1 MTPRQL
7 FVTAYH
13 RIVKGLGVVRD
24 DEQFEE
30 CWTQAQ
36 RFDPAL
42 YDAAATRLLETAV
55 WMPKPAE
62 WARACADVSAAHG
75 SDARER
81 AAKQAAAYVGTAGPF
96 CARCRDTGFRPS
108 ASRPGYV
115 SPCECRDENPVIQA
129 RRRGLAIPGDEIGA
143 TNDPQ

>member
-1 MTPRQL
+1 VTPRQL

-42 YDAAATRLLETAV
+42 FDAAATRLLETAV

-62 WARACADVSAAHG
+62 WARACADVGASR
-75 SDARER
+75 DQQARDH
-81 AAKQAAAYVGTAGPF
+81 ASQTAAAYVGMAGPY
-96 CARCRDTGFRPS
+96 CGDCRDTGFRKS
-108 ASRPGYV
+108 VKRPGYV
-115 SPCECRDENPVIQA
+115 TACECCDENPVIQA
-129 RRRGLAIPGDEIGA
+129 RRHGIAIPGDENGA
-143 TNDPQ
+143 TV